1 MIVAL
6 AGRRVDAPEA
16 PEPRFPVEQIDA
28 VRERIRAA
36 LNQQHADTLVASA
49 ACGADL
55 LALDVAGELGI
66 RRRVILPFPRDE
78 FRASSVT
85 DRPGDWG
92 AMFDRVCDDVE
103 AHGDLVILGATGDP
117 DAAYAEASHRILD
130 EALQLANDGAGRSR
144 IGGGVVAIVVWDQ
157 VSRGPDDLTVTFAN
171 QAVEHKVPV
180 VSIPTL

>member
-6 AGRRVDAPEA
+6 AGRRVDAPGA
-16 PEPRFPVEQIDA
+16 PAPRFPVEQINA

-36 LNQQHADTLVASA
+36 LQQQHAEALVASA

-55 LALDVAGELGI
+55 LALEVAGELGI

-78 FRASSVT
+78 FRAGSVT

-92 AMFDRVCDDVE
+92 AMFDRVCGDVE
-103 AHGDLVILGATGDP
+103 AHGDLVIMGATGDP
-117 DAAYAEASHRILD
+117 DAAYALASHRILD
-130 EALQLANDGAGRSR
+130 EAMQLAKDGASRSR
-144 IGGGVVAIVVWDQ
+144 VGGGVVAIVVWDQ
-157 VSRGPDDLTVTFAN
+157 VSRGPDDLTVDFAN
-171 QAVEHKVPV
+171 QAVAHKVPV